1 MRRDFVSVGL
11 ISAALIVSTIIAW
24 MAILMPSHAEPVVG
38 SVAKSADVVFSMSS
52 NTARKGDRLD
62 VKIYQGTSSAPT
74 PAVKT
79 GAKIPVGCDGA
90 FSKLVR
96 SANIAVRCVT

>member
-1 MRRDFVSVGL
+1 MQRDFISAGL
-11 ISAALIVSTIIAW
+11 ISAALIVCIIIAW
-24 MAILMPSHAEPVVG
+24 MAILMPSHAGPVEG
-38 SVAKSADVVFSMSS
+38 PVANNVDVLVPISS

-62 VKIYQGTSSAPT
+62 VKIDHDTNSMPM

-79 GAKIPVGCDGA
+79 GTKIPVGCEGA

-96 SANIAVRCVT
+96 PANIAVRCIT